1 MAMQILTMVD
11 KAQRDELF
19 DKLRASDDPLER
31 QVTKFSGVRQIMETL
46 SDGSEQPKV
55 ITKPNYA
62 GRTTLKPHRNYRFYN
77 VYESTWS
84 VAYPCL

>member
-1 MAMQILTMVD
+1 MSMQVLTMTD

-19 DKLRASDDPLER
+19 DKLRTSDDPLER
-31 QVTKFSGVRQIMETL
+31 QVTKFSGVRQITET
-46 SDGSEQPKV
+46 DPETGADVPKIV
-55 ITKPNYA
+55 TLPNYA
-62 GRTTLKPHRNYRFYN
+62 GRTCLKPRNYRFKT

>member
-1 MAMQILTMVD
+1 MQVLTMTD

-31 QVTKFSGVRQIMETL
+31 QVTKFSGVRQIMEENAAGT
-46 SDGSEQPKV
+46 EQPKV
-55 ITKPNYA
+55 VWKPNYA
-62 GRTTLKPHRNYRFYN
+62 GRTSLKPHRNYRFYN

-84 VAYPCL
+84 VAYPCLL